1 MINHLT
7 VLIAMLFS
15 VLPDNASCNGSIPSP
30 IKPFILN
37 FHHGCH
43 QARFPSLFVPTSG
56 LHKKTRKQLSYVK
69 HPIDPIIVPDQN
81 EMPHSSI
88 VYCKPKYVASRK
100 CKLFM
105 ASSPQRSS
113 TFQYASTSPWAPGTW
128 KITLDFGR
136 DDSTQSNNNAAM
148 PSTSLF
154 DNPKQSSSSRKEN
167 DQKIT
172 SLFGEEWGASGGRLV
187 LSFEVVVTTDL
198 LPDEDSK
205 SNNRKQLQSAWLG
218 GKPTG
223 TIRCLPVNEDEED
236 NYCASYVNTNG
247 QQKVRISP
255 GQWRIEPPQP
265 IPSQP
270 TKILSGQ
277 ASTLRYHL
285 TIQNSI
291 ERNSISFPDNQLLFL
306 QSNTFRLPNYEMG
319 LQTILPYQYAKDY
332 TQKAL
337 EEQLNHETG
346 DRRLDG
352 TDMLET
358 LEGYKDLAGLVG
370 ERDEAWRRWKDV
382 VGVLPKLPKEL
393 MGLDGLDREKRSMIM
408 ERLLEDDDRWGVWPG
423 DVEPMT
429 IEKGV
434 ILAAVS
440 KSNWAEGNGGFF
452 PWMEKSVRASLEETV
467 VVGRWSAVP
476 VVDEEENIN
485 DD

>member
-1 MINHLT
+1 MIRQLT
-7 VLIAMLFS
+7 VLMGTLFS
-15 VLPDNASCNGSIPSP
+15 VVPDDASCNSSIPSP
-30 IKPFILN
+30 NKPFILN
-37 FHHGCH
+37 YHHGCH
-43 QARFPSLFVPTSG
+43 QVRFPSLFVPTSR
-56 LHKKTRKQLSYVK
+56 LLNKTRKKLRYVK
-69 HPIDPIIVPDQN
+69 HPIDPIIVPGQN
-81 EMPHSSI
+81 EMPRSSM
-88 VYCKPKYVASRK
+88 VCCTPKYSSSRK

-105 ASSPQRSS
+105 TSSPQRSS
-113 TFQYASTSPWAPGTW
+113 ASQYASSSPWAPGTW

-136 DDSTQSNNNAAM
+136 DGSTQSNNNAAM

-154 DNPKQSSSSRKEN
+154 ENPKQSSSSRKEN

-172 SLFGEEWGASGGRLV
+172 TLFGEEWGASGGRLV
-187 LSFEVVVTTDL
+187 LSFQVVVTTDL
-198 LPDEDSK
+198 LPDENSK
-205 SNNRKQLQSAWLG
+205 SNNLKQLQSAWLG

-223 TIRCLPVNEDEED
+223 TIQCLPVNEGDKD
-236 NYCASYVNTNG
+236 DYCTTYINTNG

-265 IPSQP
+265 VPSQP

-291 ERNSISFPDNQLLFL
+291 ERNSISLPENQLLFL
-306 QSNTFRLPNYEMG
+306 RSNMFRLSNYEMG

-332 TQKAL
+332 TQRAL

-382 VGVLPKLPKEL
+382 VGVLPKLPKDL
-393 MGLDGLDREKRSMIM
+393 MDLDGLDRGKRSKVLNG
-408 ERLLEDDDRWGVWPG
+408 LLEDDDRWGVWPG
-423 DVEPMT
+423 DVEPIT
-429 IEKGV
+429 IEKGM
-434 ILAAVS
+434 ILALVSQSNGAV
-440 KSNWAEGNGGFF
+440 GNGGFF
-452 PWMEKSVRASLEETV
+452 PWMGNNVRASLEETV

-476 VVDEEENIN
+476 VFDEDESI
-485 DD
+485 DDD